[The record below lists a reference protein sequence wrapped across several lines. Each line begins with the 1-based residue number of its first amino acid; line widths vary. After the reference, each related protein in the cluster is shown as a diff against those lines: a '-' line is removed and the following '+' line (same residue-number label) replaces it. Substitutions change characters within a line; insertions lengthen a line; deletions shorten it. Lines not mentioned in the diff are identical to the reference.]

1 MNKSINCIFLQN
13 FFIKALTLLSFHH
26 TQKNLSQFF
35 FSFCRNQKLSG
46 IRFRVSFFKL
56 RHLQA
61 SLESLLASYVV
72 LQIGPFDRLP
82 SNCPRFPAVLFLF
95 IYFHFL
101 LSVKSHKGG
110 DFDLCELFQRIYH
123 FLTALQRFAFVKPI
137 EKSIFLIS
145 LSDSFVVGKYYV

>member
-1 MNKSINCIFLQN
+1 MNKSINCILLQN

-26 TQKNLSQFF
+26 TWKNLSQFF

-46 IRFRVSFFKL
+46 IRFRVSFL
-56 RHLQA
+56 SCDTYRLHLNHCQRR
-61 SLESLLASYVV
+61 S
-72 LQIGPFDRLP
+72 ICP
-82 SNCPRFPAVLFLF
+82 SICPRFPAVLFLF